1 MTTPSLS
8 DLFSPLTRKDVE
20 DKMLSIAQTLGFVV
34 TAWNPL
40 GAARGLFSIFAQQL
54 ANFTTTTTLIAR
66 SGLLDFAA
74 NTDGTINPWLTVLAD
89 SLYDVQ
95 REEST
100 FAKSTTYVLTNTT
113 GSPITVAVGD
123 LTIAITSGTNK
134 GALYQNTTGGV
145 VAGSGGTLV
154 ITVIALVVGSSSSA
168 TSNTITTMVSGFA
181 GLTGTNPDP
190 AVGVDTALDP
200 PLVKRCKATLGS
212 LSPDGPQGAYEFFA
226 TTAVHADGTP
236 VDVNR
241 VSVSPYSPTGQVLV
255 YVASASGVVP
265 APAANLPTDL
275 ALVPD
280 HIFQH
285 PTPIP

>member
-89 SLYDVQ
+89 SLYGVQ

-113 GSPITVAVGD
+113 GLPITLADGD
-123 LTIAITSGTNK
+123 LTTAITSGTNNRP
-134 GALYQNTTGGV
+134 LYQHTPGAA
-145 VAGSGGTLV
+145 VACRG
-154 ITVIALVVGSSSSA
+154 
-168 TSNTITTMVSGFA
+168 
-181 GLTGTNPDP
+181 
-190 AVGVDTALDP
+190 
-200 PLVKRCKATLGS
+200 GS
-212 LSPDGPQGAYEFFA
+212 LS
-226 TTAVHADGTP
+226 
-236 VDVNR
+236 
-241 VSVSPYSPTGQVLV
+241 
-255 YVASASGVVP
+255 
-265 APAANLPTDL
+265 
-275 ALVPD
+275 
-280 HIFQH
+280 
-285 PTPIP
+285 